1 MKKAAM
7 QKIIR
12 DLENQNLILMFER
25 DIAER
30 ALTSAEKALVY
41 KEGELDKAYKKVGE
55 LVVSNE

>member
-1 MKKAAM
+1 M

-12 DLENQNLILMFER
+12 DLENENLILMFER

-30 ALTSAEKALVY
+30 ALESAEKALDY